1 MDNWTAP
8 KYNFM
13 KHTTVLGGGQ
23 FTHSIPLPKREAN
36 VQNQPGLFV
45 FDKFTLPVRPQ
56 VLVTNLAACKPAF

>member
-36 VQNQPGLFV
+36 VQNPHLPQKETLQWLFPG
-45 FDKFTLPVRPQ
+45 KIHYTTIKSEIYPG
-56 VLVTNLAACKPAF
+56 